1 MKCWEFFLFCA
12 ESKWSK
18 LCYIVHV
25 LIMRLMH
32 SCWMLF
38 CKCMQARLCH
48 MDIVKRRHLHHHIH
62 VICNANMML

>member
-1 MKCWEFFLFCA
+1 MICHDTLGVFFLFCA
-12 ESKWSK
+12 ESKCSK

-38 CKCMQARLCH
+38 CECMQAHQCH
-48 MDIVKRRHLHHHIH
+48 MDIVLL
-62 VICNANMML
+62 ASE